1 MSRESNV
8 EALDNDSGY
17 VLVRRKVQEEG
28 REYANPLIFGGNL
41 FIVSSSRLRSI
52 LLDGSI
58 PSIGKRWRVDQ
69 PKEMNEVWSKEFTTS
84 ENSLKSCANYE

>member
-1 MSRESNV
+1 MWKHLRMILGICWC
-8 EALDNDSGY
+8 AGRCKD
-17 VLVRRKVQEEG
+17 EG
-28 REYANPLIFGGNL
+28 REYANSLIFGGNL
-41 FIVSSSRLRSI
+41 FIVSSSSLRSI